1 MSRFF
6 SSINHSEGNE
16 FDRINNFQK
25 KIGNR
30 HEENQLKQL
39 AEKFVT
45 YFSGT
50 FQCNVGHQVIFLFR
64 IEYLLQDS
72 MKDY

>member
-1 MSRFF
+1 MDDFR
-6 SSINHSEGNE
+6 
-16 FDRINNFQK
+16 K

-30 HEENQLKQL
+30 MNEEKLKKL

-50 FQCNVGHQVIFLFR
+50 FQCNVGHQVIRCKKTTR
-64 IEYLLQDS
+64 IGSSQS
-72 MKDY
+72 

>member
-1 MSRFF
+1 M
-6 SSINHSEGNE
+6 
-16 FDRINNFQK
+16 NNFQK

-64 IEYLLQDS
+64 IEYLLQGS